1 MNPDLQGVHRIYISG
16 PITGRAFYRARFE
29 QMQEILEHYGFDV
42 VNPAYNSMA
51 APNATHEEYMRICFA
66 QMRICD
72 AIVFLKG
79 WEDSKGAK
87 MEHDIAKNTNMKMF
101 YE

>member
-1 MNPDLQGVHRIYISG
+1 MNPELQGVHRIYISG
-16 PITGRAFYRARFE
+16 PITGHAFYKQRFS

-42 VNPAYNSMA
+42 VNPAYNALA

-79 WEDSKGAK
+79 WEKSKGAK

>member
-1 MNPDLQGVHRIYISG
+1 MNPELKGVKRIYISG
-16 PITGRAFYRARFE
+16 PITGNAFYKQRFR
-29 QMQEILEHYGFDV
+29 QMQEAIEHCGFDV

-51 APNATHEEYMRICFA
+51 APNATHDEYMRICFA

-79 WEDSKGAK
+79 WEASVGSS
-87 MEHDIAKNTNMKMF
+87 MEHDIAKNTGMKIF